1 MNLPR
6 PHLQPFVA
14 RMDQLKLR
22 SSELGHHAAALV
34 ACSHRVVHDARNHR
48 LEAQI
53 ARSLE
58 AVRSRRTAL

>member
-1 MNLPR
+1 
-6 PHLQPFVA
+6 
-14 RMDQLKLR
+14 MDQLKLR